1 MSRPPSKRRR
11 FHTQPSTDD
20 TSSTAH
26 IFAPAST
33 SHSTS
38 IPHPTSYEITLNHN
52 SELKRSL
59 LPPSFSPSPKESEE
73 YGTRL
78 VTWTSE
84 CGTQS
89 ITTDRYDAV
98 HLLSHIPTKPCPTDD
113 DADAAGWSGLDS
125 DTEDLFYMTSLEA
138 ATFAHQKAKTT
149 LDAQRSV
156 RLATLP
162 SPSPPPPPSTKVA
175 AVLSKAQFDL
185 MQRTARAVA
194 SSSNAS
200 LLELKILANHGAD
213 ARFAFLRNDAGMQPK
228 WSAVWEALK
237 TSKGEMGYDA
247 ALNMCDDRGVKPS
260 SSAGG
265 ALVAYDDS
273 DSDSQSDPQPEPKAA
288 STESPPTTAATQ
300 PPTTPDDASLKK
312 KQKQAERLARAKQW
326 LLTRASHSTSPP
338 TP

>member
-11 FHTQPSTDD
+11 FHAQPSTGD

-38 IPHPTSYEITLNHN
+38 ILHPTSYEITLNHN
-52 SELKRSL
+52 TELKRSL
-59 LPPSFSPSPKESEE
+59 LPPCFSPSPKESEE

-78 VTWTSE
+78 VTWTGE

-89 ITTDRYDAV
+89 ITTDRFDAV

-113 DADAAGWSGLDS
+113 DADAAGWSDLDS
-125 DTEDLFYMTSLEA
+125 DTEDLFYMTALEA

-213 ARFAFLRNDAGMQPK
+213 ARFAFLRNDAGMQQ

-247 ALNMCDDRGVKPS
+247 ALNMCDDGGVKPS
-260 SSAGG
+260 SGAGG

-273 DSDSQSDPQPEPKAA
+273 DSDSQSDPQPEPKVAEATQPSPQAA
-288 STESPPTTAATQ
+288 SKTHSTEPPATTAATQ

-312 KQKQAERLARAKQW
+312 QKQAERLARAKQ
-326 LLTRASHSTSPP
+326 
-338 TP
+338 